1 MEPSRFNSPIN
12 LTSTTQASL
21 EGKTAIV
28 TGAQAQELTPVS
40 HRPLGASGIGRAYVQ
55 QLHAA
60 RAFVVVGDMNER
72 LGAELCKEFPGV
84 LFQKCNVT
92 DWNDQLALFKA
103 ASRVSP
109 SARID
114 IVVANAG
121 IAKSDAV
128 YAYEGKYDK
137 PLNEPTLLQMQTVS
151 KHCPRAQRPSRADAA
166 QPRRS
171 GRESRGDNVHH
182 QARNA
187 LFRRQYDAESE
198 SPSSRQQTCLVFQS
212 SIMGYF
218 DQGGAPLYSAS
229 KFAVRGLL
237 RSYRRTAWL
246 HGTRVNCVS
255 PWYVRT
261 PILSQRSI
269 DAMDGSG
276 YGFAEIEDV
285 ASAMMHLVTNPE
297 INGRNFLVVPRHLA
311 PGGIITDGGLDEFED
326 GTLWANL
333 QKGALI
339 ATQLLVAQHLKTA
352 QPVVE

>member
-12 LTSTTQASL
+12 LTSATQASL

-28 TGAQAQELTPVS
+28 TG
-40 HRPLGASGIGRAYVQ
+40 GASGIGRA
-55 QLHAA
+55 
-60 RAFVVVGDMNER
+60 AFVVVGDVNEH
-72 LGAELCKEFPGV
+72 LGAELSKEFPGV
-84 LFQKCNVT
+84 FFQKCNVT

-128 YAYEGKYDK
+128 YAYEGKYDT

-151 KHCPRAQRPSRADAA
+151 KHCPRPKDQAEPTQPSLDVLDVNLAGTMYTTKLAM
-166 QPRRS
+166 
-171 GRESRGDNVHH
+171 HY
-182 QARNA
+182 
-187 LFRRQYDAESE
+187 FRRQYDAESE

-311 PGGIITDGGLDEFED
+311 PGGIITDGGLDEFEE

>member
-1 MEPSRFNSPIN
+1 MEPSRFNNPIN

-28 TGAQAQELTPVS
+28 TGGTLDPAACIPSAAPITT
-40 HRPLGASGIGRAYVQ
+40 GASGLGRAYVQ

-60 RAFVVVGDMNER
+60 GAFVVVGDVNER
-72 LGAELCKEFPGV
+72 LGAELSKEFPGV

-92 DWNDQLALFKA
+92 DWDDQLALFKA

-128 YAYEGKYDK
+128 YAYEDQA
-137 PLNEPTLLQMQTVS
+137 EPTQ
-151 KHCPRAQRPSRADAA
+151 PSLDVLDVNLAGTMYTTKLAM
-166 QPRRS
+166 
-171 GRESRGDNVHH
+171 HY
-182 QARNA
+182 
-187 LFRRQYDAESE
+187 FRRQYDAESE
-198 SPSSRQQTCLVFQS
+198 SPSPRQQTCLVFQS

-311 PGGIITDGGLDEFED
+311 PGGIITDGGLDEFEE